1 MVTERFPLGRENS
14 DRTLAV
20 RATGESIWMFDDQTV
35 WDLSR
40 NATPLPFASQK
51 PSGVTPQE
59 VDEMSKR
66 PVRGPRAC
74 KGVEAL
80 TVRKQH
86 SGGFA
91 LHISRKTFAHLGCD
105 AMERSQK

>member
-1 MVTERFPLGRENS
+1 
-14 DRTLAV
+14 
-20 RATGESIWMFDDQTV
+20 
-35 WDLSR
+35 
-40 NATPLPFASQK
+40 
-51 PSGVTPQE
+51 
-59 VDEMSKR
+59 MSKR